1 VSGGLWIPPPG
12 VALLKHR
19 SANKTLTLPSGER
32 AKVTVD
38 DSGTVEHVE
47 TDERLDVKVSPRN
60 ITVKVPP
67 ERLSAVMEMLRAQG
81 VNVNVRRD

>member
-1 VSGGLWIPPPG
+1 MSGLWVPPPG

-19 SANKTLTLPSGER
+19 PSNKTLTLPSGER

-38 DSGTVEHVE
+38 DSGTVEHTE

-60 ITVKVPP
+60 ITVKMPP
-67 ERLSAVMEMLRAQG
+67 GRLSEMLAMLRTQG